1 MSRKKKHRKP
11 ALRPDRSRP
20 EGAPTEKP
28 GKAPEA
34 GRARPGR
41 RRGLVLG
48 LVGAAAVAGF
58 ILYYVLAI
66 APARVRVRLPGGAS
80 LNVLLFTLDTTRA
93 DHLGCYG
100 DTLAK
105 TPSLDGLAAS
115 GVRFSRVYCPAPLTL
130 PSHTSIMTGLFPLK
144 HGVRNNG
151 HVLPGG
157 IRTLAEILKAQGYA
171 TAAFVSSFSVD
182 SRFGIGRG
190 FDVYDDTFQ
199 PQQSLKGPNTQRR
212 AEETF
217 DRFSRWL
224 DKAPSGK
231 FFCWIHYY
239 DPHLPYDPPS
249 PYKEEFSSRLYDGE
263 IAYMD
268 HYVGAVL
275 DRLRAKGLLENTL
288 IVVAGDH
295 GEGLGEKVELG
306 HGIFLY
312 EESLRVPLIF
322 HNAGVLTRPGVV
334 EGTVRLVDVAPT
346 ILELLGLN
354 KETAGMQGRSLVAW
368 LGGAR
373 RKDLDSVVETFFPR
387 ENFGW
392 SELVGIVSGAWKFIQ
407 APKPELY
414 DLGHDPAEAK
424 NLFAVSA
431 GRAAA
436 LKAELEAEI
445 VRLSAGG
452 ATAGAPTKTRAED
465 LERLRSLGYVSF
477 APAKQGSAAPDPK
490 DEVGLLK
497 LIQKAQALEFD
508 GKLPEAE
515 SVYGEIVRAIPDSP
529 ESYVDLAVIQAR
541 QKRVDQAL
549 ETMRQGLVRMPDSE
563 TLRVRLG
570 LTYALAGKP
579 REALETMD
587 KVLAMDPRSVDALT
601 VSASALD
608 LAGRKDEARAFYE
621 RALAVEPESR
631 FLRMNYA
638 ANLASGGKVRE
649 AVEVYKGLIEDF
661 PEEQGFYQ
669 YAGIAYSYL
678 GEFGPA
684 IQYLE
689 RAVAIQPTPVGYFNL
704 AVACE
709 KNGRPGDAVKYLK
722 LYLDDTR
729 GESEANVR
737 RARAEL
743 GRLEKQAPPP
753 RPQLA
758 K

>member
-1 MSRKKKHRKP
+1 MSGKKKRTKP
-11 ALRPDRSRP
+11 SPSSN
-20 EGAPTEKP
+20 
-28 GKAPEA
+28 
-34 GRARPGR
+34 RARPGAAAAEKGAESREAQTSRPGR
-41 RRGLVLG
+41 RTGLVLG
-48 LVGAAAVAGF
+48 LAGSAAVAGLF
-58 ILYYVLAI
+58 LYYFLAV
-66 APARVRVRLPGGAS
+66 APGRSRLRLPGAPS
-80 LNVLLFTLDTTRA
+80 LNVLLITLDTTRA

-100 DTLAK
+100 DALAR
-105 TPSLDGLAAS
+105 TPALDGLAAG

-130 PSHTSIMTGLFPLK
+130 PSHTSIMTGLYPLK
-144 HGVRNNG
+144 HGVHNNG
-151 HVLPGG
+151 HNLPGG

-182 SRFGIGRG
+182 SRFGIDRG

-199 PQQSLKGPNTQRR
+199 PQQSLKGANVRRR

-224 DKAPSGK
+224 DKTPTGR
-231 FFCWIHYY
+231 FFCWVHYY

-249 PYKEEFSSRLYDGE
+249 PYKEEFSSRPYDGE

-275 DRLRAKGLLENTL
+275 DRLKAKGLFKNTL
-288 IVVAGDH
+288 VVVAGDH
-295 GEGLGEKVELG
+295 GEGLGDKVEIG

-312 EESLRVPLIF
+312 EETLRVPLIF
-322 HNAGVLTRPGVV
+322 NNARVLVRPGVV

-346 ILELLGLN
+346 ILDILGLG
-354 KETAGMQGRSLVAW
+354 KEAAGMQGRSLVAW
-368 LGGAR
+368 LGGAG

-392 SELVGIVSGAWKFIQ
+392 SELVGLVSGPWKYIQ
-407 APKPELY
+407 APRPELF
-414 DLGHDPAEAK
+414 DLGRDSAEAT
-424 NLFAVSA
+424 NLYATSA

-436 LKAELEAEI
+436 LKAKLEAEI

-452 ATAGAPTKTRAED
+452 AAAVAPAKTRAED
-465 LERLRSLGYVSF
+465 TERLRSLGYVNF
-477 APAKQGSAAPDPK
+477 ALAKQGSAAPDPK
-490 DEVGLLK
+490 DQVGLLK
-497 LIQKAQALEFD
+497 LIQKAQALEFY
-508 GKLPEAE
+508 GKFPEAE
-515 SVYGEIVRAIPDSP
+515 SVYREIVRAIPDSP
-529 ESYVDLAVIQAR
+529 ESYIDLALVQASQNR
-541 QKRVDQAL
+541 LDKAL
-549 ETMRQGLVRMPDSE
+549 ETLSQGLVRIPDSE
-563 TLRVRLG
+563 SLLVRLG
-570 LTYALAGKP
+570 LTYAVAGKP

-601 VSASALD
+601 VSAYTLD
-608 LAGRKDEARAFYE
+608 AAGRKDEARAYYE

-631 FLRMNYA
+631 YLRMNYA
-638 ANLASGGKVRE
+638 GNLASGGKLRE
-649 AVEVYKGLIEDF
+649 AIEVYKGLIEDF

-709 KNGRPGDAVKYLK
+709 KNGRLGDAVKYFK
-722 LYLDDTR
+722 LYLDDPR
-729 GESEANVR
+729 GESQVNVR

-743 GRLEKQAPPP
+743 GRLEKQAPRP